1 MMPRLRQ
8 EKRGKRAKPYPFKQ
22 NGILT
27 AVIAGKHS
35 VCTIFQ
41 ATPVDINVRQQL
53 SVWVTD
59 MAREP

>member
-1 MMPRLRQ
+1 MPRLRQ
-8 EKRGKRAKPYPFKQ
+8 EKRGKRAKSNPFKQ

-27 AVIAGKHS
+27 AVIAGTHS
-35 VCTIFQ
+35 ACTIFQ
-41 ATPVDINVRQQL
+41 TTPVDINVRQQL